1 MSILRESYLN
11 HVTVN
16 EVLNMVNS
24 MPEDT
29 DFEYVVKG
37 GKIYYECCNIRS
49 ESNDSGLH
57 DSVQG
62 F

>member
-1 MSILRESYLN
+1 MKYRKSYLN
-11 HVTVN
+11 NATVE
-16 EVLNMVNS
+16 EVMNLINS
-24 MPEDT
+24 MPKNT

-37 GKIYYECCNIRS
+37 GKIYYECNNIRS

>member
-1 MSILRESYLN
+1 MLRESYLN

-24 MPEDT
+24 MPEYT

-37 GKIYYECCNIRS
+37 GKIYYECNNIRS

>member
-1 MSILRESYLN
+1 MPILRESYLN

-37 GKIYYECCNIRS
+37 GKIYYECNNIRG